1 MSDELIPAHVDALD
15 GLIPRRDFQERAVR
29 QVAARYARHASR
41 RARDEAP
48 DLPFLQAF
56 AVVTITG
63 KTLLLADTI
72 RLVAAALDAPPLV
85 LWCSRGRVLAQT
97 TYNSLSPGGRWER
110 SLGPGVRLVPLG
122 ELDAAAVAGSPD
134 ALVCFGTIATF
145 PPGGRDEVSGFSLAG
160 SDVDGLADGTLAA
173 LRERCLADGRR
184 RPLILVYDEAH
195 ELSQRHAELLVS
207 LAPDLILLASATLH
221 LPPALSAVVARL
233 EEAGWSHE
241 SLTTIPRNARVPG

>member
-1 MSDELIPAHVDALD
+1 MSEQPIPAHVDALD

-72 RLVAAALDAPPLV
+72 RLVAAALEAPPLV

-110 SLGPGVRLVPLG
+110 ALGPGVRLAPLG
-122 ELDAAAVAGSPD
+122 ELDLPQVASSPD
-134 ALVCFGTIATF
+134 ALVCFATIATF
-145 PPGGRDEVSGFSLAG
+145 PPGGRDDVSGFSLAG
-160 SDVDGLADGTLAA
+160 SDLDGLTDARLAA
-173 LRERCLADGRR
+173 LRERRLADGRR

-207 LAPDLILLASATLH
+207 LAPDLILLASATSTCR
-221 LPPALSAVVARL
+221 PRCRASSRASRRR
-233 EEAGWSHE
+233 AGR
-241 SLTTIPRNARVPG
+241 TRA